1 MQDYKPTP
9 YLIEHVHLD
18 FLLNEDKSTVKS
30 KLHMTPNYGD
40 ASTPPKLELD
50 GKPFAVSFIR
60 HHHERLLCCMQCKDM
75 SAREHVSCSNAVAH
89 VFPAV
94 LALSS
99 AMLRITVTSL
109 NTSH

>member
-50 GKPFAVSFIR
+50 GTPSAVFFIK
-60 HHHERLLCCMQCKDM
+60 HHPEGEQCCVQCKDM
-75 SAREHVSCSNAVAH
+75 
-89 VFPAV
+89 PAAWTCV
-94 LALSS
+94 
-99 AMLRITVTSL
+99 VQ
-109 NTSH
+109 HC